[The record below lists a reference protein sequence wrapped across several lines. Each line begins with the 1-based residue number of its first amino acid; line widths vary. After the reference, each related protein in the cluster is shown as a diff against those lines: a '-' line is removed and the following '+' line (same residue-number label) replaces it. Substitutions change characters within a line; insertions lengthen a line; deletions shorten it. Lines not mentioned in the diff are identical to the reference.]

1 MTGNSASTAGG
12 TSFGSINNSI
22 IYDNVAQT
30 DLNYSRGV
38 LNYCCTFPLPNSGG
52 GNFTNAPQLASA
64 LHVSGDSPCIGSGS
78 GAYSSGVD
86 IDGEPWENPPS
97 IGCDEYRSGSI
108 TGLVSVAI
116 LASYTNVATGFLV
129 HLRADI
135 TGHASANRWELGVG
149 TVPSNRPNLFYS
161 WGTAG
166 DYPVVLRVYNES
178 YPSGISATLTI
189 QVLEQPTHYV
199 ALGNANPLPPCTS
212 WSTAAANIQDAVDVA
227 FAGGTVLVTNGVYDK
242 GGRAVHGTLTNRVVV
257 MKLLV
262 LSSVNGPGFT
272 VIQGYQLPGQK
283 NGVGAVRCVYLAGD
297 SKLVG
302 FTLLT
307 GVTSSGASESP
318 LTSGGGIWCES
329 SSAVVENCTVLSN
342 SAAYSAGGAFWGTFT
357 NCMFIRNNLPDG
369 YGGAVSNR
377 RLFTAASWPPTLL
390 QSAGVGRTKRP

>member
-1 MTGNSASTAGG
+1 M
-12 TSFGSINNSI
+12 
-22 IYDNVAQT
+22 
-30 DLNYSRGV
+30 
-38 LNYCCTFPLPNSGG
+38 
-52 GNFTNAPQLASA
+52 
-64 LHVSGDSPCIGSGS
+64 
-78 GAYSSGVD
+78 
-86 IDGEPWENPPS
+86 
-97 IGCDEYRSGSI
+97 
-108 TGLVSVAI
+108 SVAI

-369 YGGAVSNR
+369 YGGGGVKSATLYSCIVASNSAAVGGGGAYQATLNKCLLIGNSAGSGGGGSLECVLKNCTLDGNKAVSS
-377 RLFTAASWPPTLL
+377 L
-390 QSAGVGRTKRP
+390 AGGGGSFFLP